1 MAKNITPSLNRQ
13 RLNNIMRNLL
23 KSIRL
28 FASQGHPNV
37 CYNAQFF
44 RGGKK
49 QNPISKGDIESFSEN
64 VRSFIT
70 SEEADTVRIE
80 FIDEDSGKTFYTKVM
95 DNLTLDTQDDEDIR
109 QVAAIQ
115 SAGLNGYGGL
125 GEAQVTQVNDLIARK
140 VGEERRNDEFMR
152 LGKEVDELRSRNAI
166 LEAERDELEASLKAK
181 KDLEFYSGIIG
192 AAFPG
197 LATLMN
203 GSPLAQAAGFLSGA
217 TDMSGNVVTQKE
229 PVNEDVSS
237 ISALVSEFCAN
248 LNTQEASA
256 IHLLFM
262 AFEADRSK
270 IQSAL
275 HYITAAPPMQ
285 AA

>member
-1 MAKNITPSLNRQ
+1 MVKNTTPSINRQ
-13 RLNNIMRNLL
+13 RLNNMMKNLL

-95 DNLTLDTQDDEDIR
+95 DNLMLDTQDEGDVR
-109 QVAAIQ
+109 LVAALP
-115 SAGLNGYGGL
+115 SAGLSGYNGL
-125 GEAQVTQVNDLIARK
+125 GEAQVTQVNDLITRK
-140 VGEERRNDEFMR
+140 VSEERRNDEFMR
-152 LGKEVDELRSRNAI
+152 LGKEVDELRSRNVL

-203 GSPLAQAAGFLSGA
+203 GTSLAQAAGFLSGT
-217 TDMSGNVVTQKE
+217 TDMNGNAVTQKE
-229 PVNEDVSS
+229 AVNEDVNS
-237 ISALVSEFCAN
+237 ISALVSEFCTT

-256 IHLLFM
+256 VHLLFM

-275 HYITAAPPMQ
+275 HYITTAAPPQ
-285 AA
+285 PR